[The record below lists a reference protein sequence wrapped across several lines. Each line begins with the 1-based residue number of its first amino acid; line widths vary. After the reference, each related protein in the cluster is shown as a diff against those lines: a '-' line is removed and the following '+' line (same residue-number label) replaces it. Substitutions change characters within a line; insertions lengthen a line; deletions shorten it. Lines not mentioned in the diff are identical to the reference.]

1 MGQALITLILSRFN
15 NAAPV
20 PFSHYTCNCIMSK
33 YDYLIVGAG
42 LFGATFAYRAKQTG
56 KKCLVI
62 DKRSHL
68 GGNIYCENIE
78 GINVHKYG
86 AHIFHT
92 NSKEVWEF
100 VNGIVEFNRY
110 TNSPVANYK
119 GELYNLPFNMN
130 TFNRMWPDVRTPAEA
145 QARIDEQKAE
155 AVKALNGR
163 EPQNLEEQALTLVG
177 KDIFEKLIKEYTE
190 KQWGRKCTEL
200 PAFIIKRLPVRLVF
214 DNNYFND
221 RYQGIPIGGYN
232 KLIDGLL
239 EGVDCK
245 TGVDFFNS
253 EYKDWQKYADKL
265 VYCGQLD
272 EYFGYKLGKL
282 NWRTVSFKTRIEDMP
297 NYQGNAVVNYTSHD
311 EPYTRVIEHK
321 HFEMFGQTVYDC
333 PKTVVSEEYST
344 EYKDGMEPYYPVND
358 DQNNQLAEKYRQ
370 LATQE
375 KNVIFGGRLAEYKYY
390 DMAPIVEKV
399 LGMSV

>member
-1 MGQALITLILSRFN
+1 MKN
-15 NAAPV
+15 
-20 PFSHYTCNCIMSK
+20 
-33 YDYLIVGAG
+33 YDYLIVGSG
-42 LFGATFAYRAKQTG
+42 LFGATFAYRAKKAG

-68 GGNIYCENIE
+68 GGNVYCENIE

-92 NSKEVWEF
+92 NNKEVWDF
-100 VNGIVEFNRY
+100 VNSIVEFNRY
-110 TNSPVANYK
+110 TNSPIANYK
-119 GELYNLPFNMN
+119 GTLYNLPFNMN
-130 TFNRMWPDVRTPAEA
+130 TFNKMWPDVHTPVEA
-145 QARIDEQKAE
+145 QAKIDEQKAE
-155 AVKALNGR
+155 AVAALNGR

-177 KDIFEKLIKEYTE
+177 KDIFERLIKEYTE

-232 KLIDGLL
+232 KLIEGLL
-239 EGVDCK
+239 DGVECK
-245 TGVDFFNS
+245 KGTDFFNS
-253 EYKDWQKYADKL
+253 EYKDWKKYANKL

-272 EYFGYKLGKL
+272 EFFDYRLGKL
-282 NWRTVSFKTRIEDMP
+282 NWRTVSFKTRIENTS

-321 HFEMFGQTVYDC
+321 HFEMFGQEVYDC
-333 PKTVVSEEYST
+333 LKTVISEEYST

-358 DQNNQLAEKYRQ
+358 EHNNQIAEKYRQ
-370 LATQE
+370 LAANE

-390 DMAPIVEKV
+390 DMAPIIEK
-399 LGMSV
+399 LLNMSTP